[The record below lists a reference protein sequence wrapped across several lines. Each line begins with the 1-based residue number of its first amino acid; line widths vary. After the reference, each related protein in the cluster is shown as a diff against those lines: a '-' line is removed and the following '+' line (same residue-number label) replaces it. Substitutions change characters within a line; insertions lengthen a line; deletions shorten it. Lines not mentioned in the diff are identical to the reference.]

1 MTGVSLGAASDLRIA
16 SSGSTCAGFLCMS
29 YCRMTILSVICGR
42 LLSSAVR
49 ELGAGELPGGGGELC
64 TWICT
69 RVAECQGS

>member
-1 MTGVSLGAASDLRIA
+1 MRRLPLHVLLSDDHLV
-16 SSGSTCAGFLCMS
+16 
-29 YCRMTILSVICGR
+29 VICGR
-42 LLSSAVR
+42 LLSSAIG